1 MRGVRV
7 CVRWHLCWMCL
18 LRSIE
23 DLQFQTPF
31 LFLSCFFC
39 SFYITYSQI
48 PFSFSS
54 QLLHKSRYS
63 HPSLSLCY
71 QYLIYIYLY
80 IPYNRFTNNPYKFT
94 NSSFLF
100 LIICY
105 CSSSYSY
112 YRFPQSSLL
121 YSLSSLPLPLLFY
134 FTFLLVSSPFPFL
147 LLPP

>member
-71 QYLIYIYLY
+71 QYLIHIYIYHIIDSQTVLTSSLIPLFSSFSFTPTLLLTRITVFLNLLSY
-80 IPYNRFTNNPYKFT
+80 LHWLTSSIPYFSP
-94 NSSFLF
+94 FLF
-100 LIICY
+100 SL
-105 CSSSYSY
+105 
-112 YRFPQSSLL
+112 FVPSLL
-121 YSLSSLPLPLLFY
+121 LF
-134 FTFLLVSSPFPFL
+134 
-147 LLPP
+147 